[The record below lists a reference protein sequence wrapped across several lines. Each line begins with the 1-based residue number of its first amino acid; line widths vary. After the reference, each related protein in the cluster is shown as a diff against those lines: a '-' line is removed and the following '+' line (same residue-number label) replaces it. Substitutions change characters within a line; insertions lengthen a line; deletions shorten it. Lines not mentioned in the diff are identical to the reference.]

1 MIYRYFRFSTDKQD
15 EQQQANKIDNY
26 LKDHNMTAD
35 ETFVDA
41 GVSGGVSYKQR
52 NLFDLCQSLKPNDVI
67 IVSEIS
73 RITRSGISELSEII
87 EKYFKP
93 NRLRL
98 IVCNVGLD
106 IDCSDINPMIE
117 MQLMMLATFAKIEK
131 QLLQDRTKN
140 ALEARRKAGKAIGGT
155 KELWGRKTGTDREK
169 VMDEARAK
177 SAQSRREAARNNPA
191 NKAFLE
197 FIEDWQEIHGKI
209 SELTDW
215 QAIADKLN
223 SRGKTTSK
231 GLPFDKN
238 RARAMYS
245 KVQKLYA

>member
-1 MIYRYFRFSTDKQD
+1 MKKFVSWRRVSTKRQGKSGLGLEAQKNIIDYFVKAEKGELIADYAEVYTGTELSGCTELRKAIARCKKEDATLIIAKSDRFRNTLEALQILEEVGEENIFFCDLPHTDKFT
-15 EQQQANKIDNY
+15 
-26 LKDHNMTAD
+26 LT
-35 ETFVDA
+35 
-41 GVSGGVSYKQR
+41 
-52 NLFDLCQSLKPNDVI
+52 LFFSIAEREALLISL
-67 IVSEIS
+67 
-73 RITRSGISELSEII
+73 
-87 EKYFKP
+87 
-93 NRLRL
+93 
-98 IVCNVGLD
+98 
-106 IDCSDINPMIE
+106 
-117 MQLMMLATFAKIEK
+117 
-131 QLLQDRTKN
+131 RTKS
-140 ALEARRKAGKAIGGT
+140 ALDAKRARGEKMGGACRVVDCEPILREART
-155 KELWGRKTGTDREK
+155 
-169 VMDEARAK
+169 K

>member
-1 MIYRYFRFSTDKQD
+1 MKKFVSWRRVSTKRQGKSGLGLEAQKNIIDYFVKTEKGELIADYAEVYTGTELSGCTELRKAIARCKKEGATLIIAKSDRLRNTLEALQILEEVGEENIFFCDLPHTDKFT
-15 EQQQANKIDNY
+15 
-26 LKDHNMTAD
+26 LT
-35 ETFVDA
+35 
-41 GVSGGVSYKQR
+41 
-52 NLFDLCQSLKPNDVI
+52 LFFSIAEREALLISL
-67 IVSEIS
+67 
-73 RITRSGISELSEII
+73 
-87 EKYFKP
+87 
-93 NRLRL
+93 
-98 IVCNVGLD
+98 
-106 IDCSDINPMIE
+106 
-117 MQLMMLATFAKIEK
+117 
-131 QLLQDRTKN
+131 RTKS
-140 ALEARRKAGKAIGGT
+140 ALDAKRARGEKMGGAC
-155 KELWGRKTGTDREK
+155 RMTDCEPILR
-169 VMDEARAK
+169 EARAK